1 MIMSDFNI
9 RIGTLLDT
17 SQAEQQLQE
26 FINKYQ
32 NEDNLKLKLDFSGEG
47 DLKGLEKSLQAIV
60 KFAKSLENI
69 KININADDVSK
80 IQTNVGDTIKKNTQE
95 LGQATQEVKKVV
107 GETVEENI
115 EGFEERVTNVK
126 KAISMAIEDLQS
138 LKLVENADIGKINEL
153 QKQLVEMANIDF
165 DKFGTQGLDLLEE
178 GIQDINSEYTNLINQ
193 ARSKQ
198 LQNSFNDIKINP
210 LISQMEALK
219 EVMNFKGLDT
229 SSIDNLIAKIR
240 GVSKEGTDLKVAS
253 KTVKDVAKD
262 FANLKDALK
271 IKDVKSSE
279 TAIRKLLGYKEKLMD
294 EIRFEVDSSKIEKAE
309 QDIKRIDEAIERL
322 TQNSDKSLVKNLI
335 DLSELK
341 NIENMENATEVLH
354 KNADKLS
361 NTFEGLKTKFKQL
374 SQTDFVDPTS
384 IKIVE
389 QYIDEIGQSI
399 KSLDFDNIKVGDL
412 KRISDDLETLGVCI
426 DKVKK
431 DSDEIKVEV
440 KFSNDLSQATTE
452 LNGLHSALIKLG
464 KDTNVIEKLQ
474 DELKGI
480 DKTATQDLKKAGQDL
495 EEFKDKMKNMAQS
508 MGLGDISGEMSQFTK
523 YVNEVV
529 KLTKQLST
537 TKDINFADVIKEQ
550 IDSYKNLYGCG
561 S

>member
-69 KININADDVSK
+69 KININTDDVSK

-107 GETVEENI
+107 GETVEKNI

-138 LKLVENADIGKINEL
+138 LKLVDNADIGKINEL

-165 DKFGTQGLDLLEE
+165 DKFGIQGLGLLEE
-178 GIQDINSEYTNLINQ
+178 GLQDINSEYTNLINQ

-253 KTVKDVAKD
+253 KAVKDVAKD
-262 FANLKDALK
+262 FANMKTALK
-271 IKDVKSSE
+271 MTDIKSSE
-279 TAIRKLLGYKEKLMD
+279 TAIKKLLSYREELLKQIPL
-294 EIRFEVDSSKIEKAE
+294 EIDSSKVEKAE

-322 TQNSDKSLVKNLI
+322 TQNADKSLVKNLI

-384 IKIVE
+384 IKIV
-389 QYIDEIGQSI
+389 
-399 KSLDFDNIKVGDL
+399 
-412 KRISDDLETLGVCI
+412 
-426 DKVKK
+426 
-431 DSDEIKVEV
+431 
-440 KFSNDLSQATTE
+440 
-452 LNGLHSALIKLG
+452 
-464 KDTNVIEKLQ
+464 
-474 DELKGI
+474 
-480 DKTATQDLKKAGQDL
+480 
-495 EEFKDKMKNMAQS
+495 
-508 MGLGDISGEMSQFTK
+508 
-523 YVNEVV
+523 
-529 KLTKQLST
+529 
-537 TKDINFADVIKEQ
+537 
-550 IDSYKNLYGCG
+550 
-561 S
+561 